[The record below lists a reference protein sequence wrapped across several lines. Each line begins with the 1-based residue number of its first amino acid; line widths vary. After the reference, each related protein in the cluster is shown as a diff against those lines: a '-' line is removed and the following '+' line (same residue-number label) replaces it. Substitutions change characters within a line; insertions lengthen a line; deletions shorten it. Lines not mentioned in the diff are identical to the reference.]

1 MISALAKMI
10 PERVAR
16 RLLPRGMALDLEISR
31 EHDRIE
37 SVETLACDAS
47 ALRVLNEP
55 LLREWLNRDLGA
67 EWRAVEQK
75 LSQAGFGSRSGAV
88 NPGDQRAIY
97 HLVRGLQP
105 QSVLEVGTH
114 VGASTSTL
122 ALALQKQSA
131 PTGSPRLT
139 TVDILDVNGPEGAW
153 HRVGC
158 SHPPAEVIKLIGCES
173 FVRFVTQPSVPFLRS
188 CKDKFDL
195 IFLDGSHAAIDVY
208 REIPAAVKLLNPGG
222 LILLHD
228 FFPDV
233 RPLWSDGA
241 VIAGPALAVRRLRA
255 EHAPV
260 VVTPL
265 GSLPWPTKLGSN
277 VTSLA
282 LLWRT
287 GSVSAQGPGA

>member
-10 PERVAR
+10 PENVAR
-16 RLLPRGMALDLEISR
+16 RLLPRRMALDLEISR

-37 SVETLACDAS
+37 SVEPLACEDS
-47 ALRVLNEP
+47 ALRLLNES
-55 LLREWLNRDLGA
+55 LLRGLLERDLGA

-88 NPGDQRAIY
+88 NPGDQRALY

-105 QSVLEVGTH
+105 RSVLEVGTH

-122 ALALQKQSA
+122 ALALQHQV
-131 PTGSPRLT
+131 TQGDSPRLT

-158 SHPPAEVIKLIGCES
+158 SHSPAEVIKMIGCEQL
-173 FVRFVTQPSVPFLRS
+173 VRFVTQPSVPFLRN
-188 CKDKFDL
+188 CTDRFDL
-195 IFLDGSHAAIDVY
+195 IFLDGSHAAVDVY
-208 REIPAAVKLLNPGG
+208 REIPAAARLLNQDG

-233 RPLWSDGA
+233 RPLWSDEA

-255 EHAPV
+255 EHAPLA
-260 VVTPL
+260 VTPL

-282 LLWRT
+282 LLWRSEAAT
-287 GSVSAQGPGA
+287 R